1 MTVEILQ
8 VIAWPLTVLLI
19 ALALAFLFRS
29 ELRSLINRI
38 RRARI
43 PGSSIDFGDSET
55 VAKQQEKG
63 APDDVTK
70 PATVPAAP
78 ALLPSQLPPPSPLYA
93 PLEQE
98 IQKWLS
104 SVPQQHRE
112 LWLIRL
118 TAINATELGHERVY
132 RLISGSQIGLI
143 LQANSITP
151 PTSEQAR
158 QMYENAKSAW
168 PDWYANFPFETWIN
182 FPLNMKL
189 LYAEAAGDKPTIF
202 KITPR
207 GRDFL
212 EYLLKSGLTFPKM
225 G

>member
-1 MTVEILQ
+1 MTVEILK
-8 VIAWPLTVLLI
+8 VIAWPMTVLLI
-19 ALALAFLFRS
+19 ALAVAFLFRS
-29 ELRSLINRI
+29 EWRSLINRI

-43 PGSSIDFGDSET
+43 PGSSIEFGDSET
-55 VAKQQEKG
+55 FAKQQEKG
-63 APDDVTK
+63 VPNAP
-70 PATVPAAP
+70 P
-78 ALLPSQLPPPSPLYA
+78 ALLPSQLPLPSPVYA
-93 PLEQE
+93 PFEQE

-112 LWLIRL
+112 PWLIRL
-118 TAINATELGHERVY
+118 TAINATEVGHERLY
-132 RLISGSQIGLI
+132 RLISGSQIDLI
-143 LQANSITP
+143 VRANSITP
-151 PTSEQAR
+151 PSLDQAR

-168 PDWYANFPFETWIN
+168 PDLYANFPFESWIN

-189 LYAEAAGDKPTIF
+189 LYAEAAGDKATIF